1 MVGDKTMYSWKNAA
15 WGTVMTDSTL
25 AYTDGLLSDAG
36 FGIVAGTKVATAVG
50 WRPVEAIIAGDK
62 VLTFDSGLQTVI
74 EVRRMVLF
82 AGPTMVPMSSW
93 PLHVPAGALGNR
105 ADMQIMP
112 GQDVLMESDTAEELY
127 GDPFVLIPAV
137 ALEGFHCITRTA
149 PATRV
154 EVVTLHF
161 AQDQIVYANIGA
173 LFMCPRAGDL
183 MHDLYATPAAAA
195 YRTLTLAEADEVLS
209 GLERAGGGLAAHA

>member
-1 MVGDKTMYSWKNAA
+1 MYSWKNAA
-15 WGTVMTDSTL
+15 WGTVMTDTSL

-36 FGIVAGTKVATAVG
+36 FGIVAGTKVATSVG

-62 VLTFDSGLQTVI
+62 VLTFDGGLQTVI
-74 EVRRMVLF
+74 EVRRVVLF
-82 AGPTMVPMSSW
+82 AGATMVPMDCW

-105 ADMQIMP
+105 SDMQIMP
-112 GQDVLMESDTAEELY
+112 CQNVLMESDTAEDLY
-127 GDPFVLIPAV
+127 GDPFVLIPAI
-137 ALEGFHCITRTA
+137 ALEGFNCISRIA
-149 PATRV
+149 PAARV

-183 MHDLYATPAAAA
+183 MHDLFAMPEPAV
-195 YRTLTLAEADEVLS
+195 YRTLTLAEADEVLA
-209 GLERAGGGLAAHA
+209 GLEKQGGGLAVHA